1 LVILRAAPA
10 AHETVR
16 FGAVTTKRLGKAVQR
31 NRARRLIREAMRQ
44 VCPHLRTGWDVV
56 IIARPRL
63 LEASAPQVQAILE
76 DLLRRAELF
85 ASPPEGNRPSTG
97 GLAL

>member
-1 LVILRAAPA
+1 VIIRVARAS
-10 AHETVR
+10 HETVR

-31 NRARRLIREAMRQ
+31 NRARRLIREAMRML
-44 VCPHLRTGWDVV
+44 CPRLQAGWDVV

-63 LEASAPQVQAILE
+63 LEASAPQVQTVLE

-85 ASPPEGNRPSTG
+85 TGPPVEDGPSTG
-97 GLAL
+97 GPVL